1 MCEILAPAGDEKS
14 FYAAID
20 AGADA
25 VYLGLSSFSAR
36 QSAENFCPDNLKK
49 YIDYA
54 HALHVRVYV
63 AMNTLVKDVEMESF
77 VSALVAAHNSGADAI
92 IMQDIFLGK
101 LIKDRYPEITLH
113 LSTQAGVC
121 NIFGARLAK
130 RYGFSRVILARE
142 TPLKDVKEIASMIET
157 EVFVQGALCTCF
169 SGQCYMSALAGG
181 NSGNRGACKQPCR
194 QKYKIDREGFDS
206 YAYALSLSDLC
217 AAENLSALIEA
228 GVSSF
233 KIEGRMRSPEY
244 VRAAVTYY
252 KDTLSENSPRLREDF
267 SRMKRA
273 FNRGD
278 YTKGYLY
285 GQAKDLLSR
294 DV

>member
-49 YIDYA
+49 YIDHA

-101 LIKDRYPEITLH
+101 LIKDRYSAITLH

-157 EVFVQGALCTCF
+157 EVFVQG
-169 SGQCYMSALAGG
+169 SAVHLFLG
-181 NSGNRGACKQPCR
+181 PM
-194 QKYKIDREGFDS
+194 
-206 YAYALSLSDLC
+206 L
-217 AAENLSALIEA
+217 
-228 GVSSF
+228 
-233 KIEGRMRSPEY
+233 Y
-244 VRAAVTYY
+244 VRPGGGQQRQ
-252 KDTLSENSPRLREDF
+252 PRRL
-267 SRMKRA
+267 
-273 FNRGD
+273 
-278 YTKGYLY
+278 
-285 GQAKDLLSR
+285 
-294 DV
+294 

>member
-49 YIDYA
+49 YIDHA

-101 LIKDRYPEITLH
+101 LIKDRYSAITLH

-121 NIFGARLAK
+121 NIFGAARQAVRLFA
-130 RYGFSRVILARE
+130 RYFSAGNALERRE
-142 TPLKDVKEIASMIET
+142 RDRLDDRDGSVR
-157 EVFVQGALCTCF
+157 
-169 SGQCYMSALAGG
+169 AGRAVHLFLG
-181 NSGNRGACKQPCR
+181 PM
-194 QKYKIDREGFDS
+194 
-206 YAYALSLSDLC
+206 L
-217 AAENLSALIEA
+217 
-228 GVSSF
+228 
-233 KIEGRMRSPEY
+233 Y
-244 VRAAVTYY
+244 VRPGGGQQRQ
-252 KDTLSENSPRLREDF
+252 PRRL
-267 SRMKRA
+267 
-273 FNRGD
+273 
-278 YTKGYLY
+278 
-285 GQAKDLLSR
+285 
-294 DV
+294 

>member
-1 MCEILAPAGDEKS
+1 MCEILAPAGMKS
-14 FYAAID
+14 RFMRRSTP
-20 AGADA
+20 GADA

-36 QSAENFCPDNLKK
+36 QSARNFCPDNLKK

-142 TPLKDVKEIASMIET
+142 TALKDVKEIASMIET

-169 SGQCYMSALAGG
+169 SGQCYMSALAGATAATAAPV
-181 NSGNRGACKQPCR
+181 NSRAAKSTKSTERGSIPTP
-194 QKYKIDREGFDS
+194 
-206 YAYALSLSDLC
+206 
-217 AAENLSALIEA
+217 
-228 GVSSF
+228 
-233 KIEGRMRSPEY
+233 MRSLFPICA
-244 VRAAVTYY
+244 RR
-252 KDTLSENSPRLREDF
+252 KI
-267 SRMKRA
+267 
-273 FNRGD
+273 
-278 YTKGYLY
+278 
-285 GQAKDLLSR
+285 
-294 DV
+294 